1 MEDALR
7 GVVRSSQHLA
17 TRAAHD
23 RHVPGLRQNAFW
35 MGQDRVVSTTIYEV
49 LDELRGAATSE
60 ADKGSKLE
68 QLMLAYLKPDPMY
81 GDPL

>member
-1 MEDALR
+1 
-7 GVVRSSQHLA
+7 
-17 TRAAHD
+17 
-23 RHVPGLRQNAFW
+23 